1 MTNVQRSMLSSTLNL
16 TASGLKD
23 VGKHPLVV
31 QLMKGIYQGKPPIPK
46 YSATWD
52 PSVVINHFVSTAR
65 RNMSLI
71 QLARKTVTL
80 LALATLLRCSELNSI
95 QLDSVSF
102 SATKVFFNLGVLRKS
117 QRSGPLMRYSLDEW
131 ENPLICPVACL
142 RSYLERTANLR
153 SSLNNSGVFIGSN
166 KPHNPVTGSTIGRWI
181 KDQLKEAG
189 IDTSIFSAHSTRGAA
204 ASIAASAGVPIQTI
218 LNQGHWASES
228 TFSKFYRR
236 ETSTNQNLIESAV
249 LMDSSS
255 D

>member
-1 MTNVQRSMLSSTLNL
+1 MLSSTLNL

-23 VGKHPLVV
+23 VGKHPLVI

-52 PSVVINHFVSTAR
+52 PSVVINHFVSTTG
-65 RNMSLI
+65 RNI
-71 QLARKTVTL
+71 
-80 LALATLLRCSELNSI
+80 CSELNSI

-117 QRSGPLMRYSLDEW
+117 QSSGPLMRYSLDEW

-166 KPHNPVTGSTIGRWI
+166 KPHNPVTGSTIARWI

-189 IDTSIFSAHSTRGAA
+189 IDTSIFLAHSTRGAA
-204 ASIAASAGVPIQTI
+204 ASKAASAGVSIV
-218 LNQGHWASES
+218 S
-228 TFSKFYRR
+228 Y
-236 ETSTNQNLIESAV
+236 
-249 LMDSSS
+249 
-255 D
+255 